1 MSGNGSSVEI
11 LLDMADLI
19 RPNAVRAAA
28 ALKLAD
34 HLADRPMTAGELA
47 ERTGTHE
54 GMLGRLLRYLVD
66 LGILAADDAGRYT
79 VAELGEPLRRDH
91 PQSVGQY
98 LSAEGLFGR
107 IELGLVGLLHSV
119 RTGEPCH
126 AAVFGRDYWDEINND
141 PAFVPALEAEGNQ
154 RIAWDAELIIEAY
167 DWSRARRV
175 LDVGGNNGTLLIEL
189 LTRHPH
195 LHGTVLDLPN
205 LARIAQRRIE
215 EAGLAERAGAVAAS
229 FFDPLPTG
237 YDVYL
242 LSGILGDWN
251 DERSIAI
258 LRNCAEA
265 AGPEGRV
272 LLADIHL
279 QVPASAPNAA
289 RLELFLAASM
299 PRPSRTV
306 DELREL
312 GRRAGLR
319 VTWEGPSTPVRSL
332 LELAPAE
339 TAPAD
344 AGAAREPAHA

>member
-215 EAGLAERAGAVAAS
+215 QAGLADRAGAVAAS

>member
-1 MSGNGSSVEI
+1 
-11 LLDMADLI
+11 MADLI

>member
-1 MSGNGSSVEI
+1 MTVNGSSVEI
-11 LLDMADLI
+11 LLDMADLV

-34 HLADRPMTAGELA
+34 HLSGRPMTAGELA
-47 ERTGTHE
+47 ERAGAHE
-54 GMLGRLLRYLVD
+54 GMLGKLLRYLVE
-66 LGILAADDAGRYT
+66 LGILDADDAGRYT
-79 VAELGEPLRRDH
+79 LTELGEPLRRDS

-126 AAVFGRDYWDEINND
+126 AAAFGREYWDEINND
-141 PAFVPALEAEGNQ
+141 PVFVPALEAEGNQ

-215 EAGLAERAGAVAAS
+215 QAGLADRAGAVAAS

-242 LSGILGDWN
+242 LSGILGDWS
-251 DERSIAI
+251 DERSITI

-279 QVPASAPNAA
+279 RVPAGTPNAA

-299 PRPSRTV
+299 PRPSRSV

-312 GRRAGLR
+312 GRSAGLR

-332 LELAPAE
+332 LEFSLAE
-339 TAPAD
+339 TAAT
-344 AGAAREPAHA
+344 GAESPREPAHA